1 MWIQETVRCALLDPL
16 IMLYTQLGNAGLLW
30 IALCVLMLFF
40 PKTRKAGLAGAA
52 ALLCS
57 LLCTNVVLKHLVSRT
72 RPWLVVEGLIPLVAE
87 GDPNSFP
94 SGHTLHAFAAACSV
108 GLAGHRRLFCFVLPL
123 AALIGFSRIYLMM
136 HYPLDVFAGALL
148 GFCAAAAARR
158 LLPVLEAALF
168 RRGGD

>member
-1 MWIQETVRCALLDPL
+1 MRPIHRSCCCSA
-16 IMLYTQLGNAGLLW
+16 
-30 IALCVLMLFF
+30 F
-40 PKTRKAGLAGAA
+40 PEAF
-52 ALLCS
+52 
-57 LLCTNVVLKHLVSRT
+57 
-72 RPWLVVEGLIPLVAE
+72 
-87 GDPNSFP
+87 SFP